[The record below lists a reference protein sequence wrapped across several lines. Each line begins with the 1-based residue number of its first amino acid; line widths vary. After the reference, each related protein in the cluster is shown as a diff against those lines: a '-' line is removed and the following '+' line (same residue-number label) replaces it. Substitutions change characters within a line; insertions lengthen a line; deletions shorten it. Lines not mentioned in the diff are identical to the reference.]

1 MSKVTDADF
10 LNAYCGEDD
19 WAEQHGITKRTLRR
33 YRRAG
38 LPHLRFGGHV
48 YVHRHGARE
57 WLERQIKGRNPPR
70 RRRQATNSEMTAT

>member
-19 WAEQHGITKRTLRR
+19 WAEQRGITKRTLRR

-38 LPHLRFGGHV
+38 LPHLSVVRDFETGGNPNL
-48 YVHRHGARE
+48 RE
-57 WLERQIKGRNPPR
+57 ILAHPV
-70 RRRQATNSEMTAT
+70 